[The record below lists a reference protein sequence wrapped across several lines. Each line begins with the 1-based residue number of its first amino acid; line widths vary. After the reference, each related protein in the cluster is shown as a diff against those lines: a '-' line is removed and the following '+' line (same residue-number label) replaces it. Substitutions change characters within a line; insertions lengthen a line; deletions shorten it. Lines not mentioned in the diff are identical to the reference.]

1 MGSDSIVALTRMGS
15 IVAYTYVRGCKVQK
29 IMEEGGRGSDKQVD
43 EDKITIIGK

>member
-1 MGSDSIVALTRMGS
+1 VGSDSIVALTRMGS

-29 IMEEGGRGSDKQVD
+29 IMEGGRGSGKQVD